1 MISDKQMKISSIKSI
16 CCIGAGYVG
25 GPTMAVIAD
34 RCPHI
39 QVTVVDL
46 NESRIAAWN
55 NSDLKQLPVYEPGL
69 DEVVARARGRNLHF
83 STGVNDAIASAD
95 MVFISVNTPT
105 KQKGVGAGQASDLRW
120 VEACARQVAQY
131 AKGHT
136 VVVEKSTLPVR
147 TAAAIKAILDA
158 REPKSVVSEKLP
170 TFSVLSNPEF
180 LAEGTAIHDLEQPD
194 RVLIGGSNTEAIEAL
209 ATIYSHWVPN
219 QKILRTNLWSSELSK
234 LTANA
239 FLAQRIS
246 SINSV
251 AALCEATGADV
262 QEVALAIGTDSRI
275 GLKFLNAGPGFGG
288 SCFQKDILNLVY
300 LSRYFGLPEV
310 ATYWEQVIGL
320 NNWQQT
326 RISRLLVQRLFGT
339 VTGKRLAILGFA
351 FKANTNDTRESPAIR
366 ISLDLLE
373 EGAQLAIHD
382 PKVTTSQIAADLGK
396 APSDPSLDLQSEG
409 TWHSV
414 NNVADAVQGAD
425 AVLILTEWDQYRE
438 LDWPILARR
447 MRTPAWV
454 FDTRS
459 VVEPSQIA
467 EAGLLL
473 WRLGSDIDQ
482 GNL

>member
-1 MISDKQMKISSIKSI
+1 
-16 CCIGAGYVG
+16 
-25 GPTMAVIAD
+25 
-34 RCPHI
+34 
-39 QVTVVDL
+39 
-46 NESRIAAWN
+46 
-55 NSDLKQLPVYEPGL
+55 
-69 DEVVARARGRNLHF
+69 
-83 STGVNDAIASAD
+83 
-95 MVFISVNTPT
+95 
-105 KQKGVGAGQASDLRW
+105 
-120 VEACARQVAQY
+120 
-131 AKGHT
+131 
-136 VVVEKSTLPVR
+136 
-147 TAAAIKAILDA
+147 
-158 REPKSVVSEKLP
+158 
-170 TFSVLSNPEF
+170 
-180 LAEGTAIHDLEQPD
+180 
-194 RVLIGGSNTEAIEAL
+194 
-209 ATIYSHWVPN
+209 
-219 QKILRTNLWSSELSK
+219 
-234 LTANA
+234 
-239 FLAQRIS
+239 
-246 SINSV
+246 
-251 AALCEATGADV
+251 
-262 QEVALAIGTDSRI
+262 
-275 GLKFLNAGPGFGG
+275 
-288 SCFQKDILNLVY
+288 

-459 VVEPSQIA
+459 VVEPYQIA

-473 WRLGSDIDQ
+473 WRLGSGIDQ